1 MRLEAIKDCIN
12 AVPEEE
18 KKVEAF
24 KRLREDTA
32 ACYI

>member
-1 MRLEAIKDCIN
+1 MHLEAVKDCRN

-18 KKVEAF
+18 KKVEVF
-24 KRLREDTA
+24 KRPREDTA